1 MAAFEYIVLN
11 EKGKEQKGVIEGD
24 TAKQVRQLLRDK
36 GLIPIQIDAARGGA
50 SGHSKKKSPSGFDT
64 SKLFQ
69 RGISTTELAL
79 ITRQLATLVQA
90 ALPLEESLAA
100 VANQSE
106 KQRIQSMMYAVR
118 SKVMEGHTLAA
129 GLSEFPKV
137 FPQLYCATVDAGEKS
152 GHLDTVLERLADYT
166 ETRQELQSKVSQAM
180 IYPVFLTGFAIL
192 IISFLMA
199 YVVPQVVS
207 VFDDIGEELPALT
220 KTLIAMS
227 DFIINWGFYVLIL
240 FVAGVIGLKTLL
252 KKPEYREH
260 YHRLLLRLPIIQK
273 LVRGLNTAQFTRT
286 FSILSGS
293 GVAVIEAMKISAQVV
308 GNLPLRNAILEAT
321 DRVREGTGISKALAH
336 SKLFPPITLQLIA
349 SGENS
354 GKLDEMLER
363 ASKQLEREQVTMIAF
378 IVGIMEP
385 VIISIMG
392 LMVLLIVLGILLPI
406 FDLNQLVK

>member
-1 MAAFEYIVLN
+1 MAAFEYIALD
-11 EKGKEQKGVIEGD
+11 EKGKEQKGVTEGD

-36 GLIPIQIDAARGGA
+36 GLIPLQIDTAKG
-50 SGHSKKKSPSGFDT
+50 SEKKSSPRSPGFDT

-118 SKVMEGHTLAA
+118 SKVMEGHTLAV

-137 FPQLYCATVDAGEKS
+137 FPRLYCATVDAGEKS

-227 DFIINWGFYVLIL
+227 DFIINWGVYVLIL
-240 FVAGVIGLKTLL
+240 FVAGVFGLKALL
-252 KKPEYREH
+252 KKPEYRER
-260 YHRLLLRLPIIQK
+260 YHRLLLRLPLIQK

-293 GVAVIEAMKISAQVV
+293 GVAVLEAMKISAQVV

-321 DRVREGTGISKALAH
+321 DRVREGTGISKALEH

-354 GKLDEMLER
+354 GELEQMLER

-385 VIISIMG
+385 VIISVMG

>member
-1 MAAFEYIVLN
+1 MAAFEYVALD
-11 EKGKEQKGVIEGD
+11 EKGKEKKGVTEGD

-36 GLIPIQIDAARGGA
+36 GLIPLQIEAAKGSA
-50 SGHSKKKSPSGFDT
+50 KKSPKSSGFET

-90 ALPLEESLAA
+90 ALPLEEALAA
-100 VANQSE
+100 VANQAE
-106 KQRIQSMMYAVR
+106 KPRIQSMMYAVR

-129 GLSEFPKV
+129 GLGDFPRV

-180 IYPVFLTGFAIL
+180 IYPAFLTGFAIL
-192 IISFLMA
+192 IIAFLMA

-220 KTLIAMS
+220 KTLIALS
-227 DFIINWGFYVLIL
+227 DFIIDWGAYL
-240 FVAGVIGLKTLL
+240 FVLAVAAFIGFKVMMKNPDL
-252 KKPEYREH
+252 REK
-260 YHRLLLRLPIIQK
+260 YHRLLLRIPLIQK

-286 FSILSGS
+286 FGILSGS
-293 GVAVIEAMKISAQVV
+293 GVAILESMNISAQVV
-308 GNLPLRNAILEAT
+308 GNLPLRKAILEAT
-321 DRVREGTGISKALAH
+321 DRVREGTGISKAQAQ
-336 SKLFPPITLQLIA
+336 SKLLPPITLQLIA

-354 GKLDEMLER
+354 GELEQMLDR
-363 ASKQLEREQVTMIAF
+363 ASKQLEREQVSMISF

-385 VIISIMG
+385 VIISVMG

>member
-1 MAAFEYIVLN
+1 MAAFEYIALN
-11 EKGKEQKGVIEGD
+11 EKGKEKKGVIEGD

-36 GLIPIQIDAARGGA
+36 GLIPLQIDTTSATE
-50 SGHSKKKSPSGFDT
+50 KKSS
-64 SKLFQ
+64 SKSPTFSSSNLFQ

-118 SKVMEGHTLAA
+118 SKVMEGHTLAT

-166 ETRQELQSKVSQAM
+166 ETRQELQSKVSQAL

-227 DFIINWGFYVLIL
+227 DFIINWGIYVLIL
-240 FVAGVIGLKTLL
+240 FVAAVIGLKALL

-260 YHRLLLRLPIIQK
+260 YHRLLLRLPLIQK

-293 GVAVIEAMKISAQVV
+293 GVAVLEAMKISAQVV
-308 GNLPLRNAILEAT
+308 GNLPLRRAILEAT
-321 DRVREGTGISKALAH
+321 DRVREGTAISKALEH
-336 SKLFPPITLQLIA
+336 GKLFPPITLQLIA

-354 GKLDEMLER
+354 GKLEEMLDR

>member
-1 MAAFEYIVLN
+1 MAAFEYIALD
-11 EKGKEQKGVIEGD
+11 EKGKEIKGLLEAD

-36 GLIPIQIDAARGGA
+36 GLTPLQIDNAKATEKKTGSKSA
-50 SGHSKKKSPSGFDT
+50 SLNQ

-69 RGISTTELAL
+69 RGINTTELCL

-106 KQRIQSMMYAVR
+106 KPRIKSMIYAIR

-129 GLSEFPKV
+129 GLSEYPKV
-137 FPQLYCATVDAGEKS
+137 FNQLFCATIDAGEKS

-166 ETRQELQSKVSQAM
+166 ENRQELQSKVSQAM

-192 IISFLMA
+192 IVGFLMA

-207 VFDDIGEELPALT
+207 VFEDIGGELPALT
-220 KTLIAMS
+220 QALISISDFVVDYGILALIATVAL
-227 DFIINWGFYVLIL
+227 FIGSK
-240 FVAGVIGLKTLL
+240 ALL
-252 KKPEYREH
+252 QQPVYLER
-260 YHRLLLRLPIIQK
+260 YHRFLLRLPLVQK

-293 GVAVIEAMKISAQVV
+293 GVAVLESMKISAQVV
-308 GNLPLRNAILEAT
+308 ANLPLRNAILDAT
-321 DRVREGTGISKALAH
+321 DRVREGSGISKALES

-354 GKLDEMLER
+354 GKLEEMLQR
-363 ASKQLEREQVTMIAF
+363 ASSQLEREQVTLIAF

-392 LMVLLIVLGILLPI
+392 LMVLLIVLGILMPI
-406 FDLNQLVK
+406 FDLNDLVK

>member
-1 MAAFEYIVLN
+1 MAAFEYIALD
-11 EKGKEQKGVIEGD
+11 EKGKEQKGVTEGD

-36 GLIPIQIDAARGGA
+36 GLIPLQIDAAKA
-50 SGHSKKKSPSGFDT
+50 DEKKSSATRSFNT
-64 SKLFQ
+64 SKFFQ
-69 RGISTTELAL
+69 RGISATELAL

-118 SKVMEGHTLAA
+118 SKIMEGHTLAV
-129 GLSEFPKV
+129 GLAEFPKV
-137 FPQLYCATVDAGEKS
+137 FPQLYCATIDAGEKS

-180 IYPVFLTGFAIL
+180 IYPAFLTGFAIL

-227 DFIINWGFYVLIL
+227 DFIINWGIYVLIL
-240 FVAGVIGLKTLL
+240 FVAAVVGLKGLL

-260 YHRLLLRLPIIQK
+260 YHHFLLRLPLIQK
-273 LVRGLNTAQFTRT
+273 LVRGLNTSQFTRT

-293 GVAVIEAMKISAQVV
+293 GVEVLEAMKISAQVV
-308 GNLPLRNAILEAT
+308 NNLPLRNAILEAT
-321 DRVREGTGISKALAH
+321 DRVREGTGISKALEH
-336 SKLFPPITLQLIA
+336 SRLFPPITLQLIA

-354 GKLDEMLER
+354 GELEQMLNR
-363 ASKQLEREQVTMIAF
+363 ASNQLEREQVTMIAF

>member
-1 MAAFEYIVLN
+1 MAAFEYIALD
-11 EKGKEQKGVIEGD
+11 EKGKEQKGVTEGD

-36 GLIPIQIDAARGGA
+36 GLTPIQIDAARGG
-50 SGHSKKKSPSGFDT
+50 STGHSKKKSSSSFDT
-64 SKLFQ
+64 SKIFQ

-129 GLSEFPKV
+129 GLAEFPKV

-220 KTLIAMS
+220 KTLIVMS
-227 DFIINWGFYVLIL
+227 DFIVNWGVYVLIL
-240 FVAGVIGLKTLL
+240 FIAGVIGLKTLL
-252 KKPEYREH
+252 KKPEYRKL
-260 YHRLLLRLPIIQK
+260 YHRLLLRLPLIQK

-293 GVAVIEAMKISAQVV
+293 GVTVLDAMKISAQVV
-308 GNLPLRNAILEAT
+308 GNLPLRDAILEAT